1 MLVLR
6 DYNKVE
12 YPLLATKVVNS
23 ELNGQEDIELTIHQ
37 QKNNNLDLKA
47 IDKLWELDYNNIT
60 YKIVYVKQQTRG
72 NGFYLNVRATPLFY
86 WEFDKSIIHENHDG
100 SHTANEAFRRVFEGT
115 GYNYVLVDFSPAVS
129 WEGFGKGST
138 RLEMF
143 KRLIDRYN
151 YEFTING
158 STVTMRHLIGNDTN
172 FMYKYKLNA
181 SNVSRSTDA
190 SAMFTHIKGFGNFE
204 EGEEDYFNNAKLKRE
219 FTSPLASILGKW
231 EGAPIVDGR
240 MKQQSTLDEAMQKAV
255 EDSLEIT
262 VEGTLHDI
270 RQMGYDIAVPTKGDR
285 VWLLDERIDLEQE
298 IRVYSVKTTYDER
311 DNIIDCEVTFGSQSI
326 RERHKANI
334 NTLSKNF
341 ADLLTGQLKLPV
353 ISLEKI
359 GRDMINAIHAASSEI
374 VFGDFGM
381 QAISKTNPNHVFG
394 LNSEG
399 WYISQDGG
407 KTPRTIATAEGIYA
421 DALFAG
427 TLWLTNDMNIE
438 SDDGYLNVTG
448 SRFTMRS
455 KNHGAPN
462 LFNRNRLGDGSI
474 SDATGNVISN
484 GFKNTGFMAVQ
495 PGVRYISKE
504 KGSGAFYDS
513 NYNYISGLESS
524 KLQFTAP
531 SNAYYF
537 RTTLGSYQVDGY
549 ELRDLDKL
557 ENGQTAV
564 VITPDGIRIHGF
576 DGRET
581 IIDGIMRGQQVAN
594 IQRFNNSDIV
604 QDRGRNM
611 YTNTREWTSVYAI
624 WDEYRGR
631 YLNISGVAL
640 IAEGSTSNSGY
651 IRIRVRQALVGSTN
665 VLAEMNKFINRDQ
678 SDSGT
683 YSWNI
688 NIDLQAFYGV
698 VPDYRGV
705 ELYVEVKGATN
716 ISDTTF
722 FNFRLNRGEYN
733 G

>member
-1 MLVLR
+1 MLTIR
-6 DYNKVE
+6 DYNKTE
-12 YPLLATKVVNS
+12 YPLLAVKIVNS

-37 QKNNNLDLKA
+37 QKNNNLDLKT
-47 IDKLWELDYNNIT
+47 IDKLWEIDYNNIT

-115 GYNYVLVDFSPAVS
+115 GYNYVLVDFSPS
-129 WEGFGKGST
+129 LEWEGFGKGAT

-172 FMYKYKLNA
+172 FIYKYKLNA

-240 MKQQSTLDEAMQKAV
+240 MKQQSTLDAAMKKAV
-255 EDSLEIT
+255 EDSLEIS

-270 RQMGYDIAVPTKGDR
+270 RKMGYTVAVPTKGDR

-326 RERHKANI
+326 RERHKASI
-334 NTLSKNF
+334 NSLSKNF

-394 LNSEG
+394 VNSEG

-407 KTPRTIATAEGIYA
+407 RTPKTIATAQGIYA

-438 SDDGYLNVTG
+438 SADGYLNVTG
-448 SRFTMRS
+448 SNFIMRS
-455 KNHGAPN
+455 KTN
-462 LFNRNRLGDGSI
+462 
-474 SDATGNVISN
+474 SN
-484 GFKNTGFMAVQ
+484 NAV
-495 PGVRYISKE
+495 E
-504 KGSGAFYDS
+504 
-513 NYNYISGLESS
+513 
-524 KLQFTAP
+524 
-531 SNAYYF
+531 
-537 RTTLGSYQVDGY
+537 
-549 ELRDLDKL
+549 
-557 ENGQTAV
+557 
-564 VITPDGIRIHGF
+564 ITPDGVTIHGF
-576 DGRET
+576 DGREF
-581 IIDGIMRGQQVAN
+581 IVDGIMRGQQVAN
-594 IQRFNNSDIV
+594 IQRFNNPDLV
-604 QDRGRNM
+604 EDRGRNM
-611 YTNTREWTSVYAI
+611 LTYSREANNVYAV
-624 WDEYRGR
+624 WDRFKGR
-631 YLNISGVAL
+631 YLTLSGVANV
-640 IAEGSTSNSGY
+640 AEGGTSTSARIY
-651 IRIRVRQALVGSTN
+651 IRVVEALVSNPT
-665 VLAEMNKFINRDQ
+665 VLYEEWKFIDRDLNNP
-678 SDSGT
+678 DR
-683 YSWNI
+683 YSYNI
-688 NIDLQAFYGV
+688 LLDLQSFYGSI
-698 VPDYRGV
+698 PDYRQV
-705 ELYVEVKGATN
+705 NLYIQIQGDAN
-716 ISDTTF
+716 ISSSTGF
-722 FNFRLNRGEYN
+722 LFRVNRGEFY

>member
-1 MLVLR
+1 MLTIR
-6 DYNKVE
+6 DYNKTE
-12 YPLLATKVVNS
+12 YPLLANKVVNS

-37 QKNNNLDLKA
+37 QTNNNLDLKS
-47 IDKLWELDYNNIT
+47 IDKLWEIDYNNIT

-86 WEFDKSIIHENHDG
+86 WEFDKSILHENHDG

-129 WEGFGKGST
+129 WEGFGKGAT

-158 STVTMRHLIGNDTN
+158 STVTMRHLVGNDTN

-190 SAMFTHIKGFGNFE
+190 SAMFTHIKGFGNFD
-204 EGEEDYFNNAKLKRE
+204 EGEEDYFNKAKLKRE
-219 FTSPLASILGKW
+219 FTSPLADIVGKW

-311 DNIIDCEVTFGSQSI
+311 DNIIDCQVTFGSQSI

-341 ADLLTGQLKLPV
+341 ADLLTGQLKLPI

-374 VFGDFGM
+374 IFGDFGM
-381 QAISKTNPNHVFG
+381 MAISKTNPNHVFG

-407 KTPRTIATAEGIYA
+407 RTPRTIATAEGIYA

-438 SDDGYLNVTG
+438 SNDGYLNVTG

-455 KNHGAPN
+455 KTN
-462 LFNRNRLGDGSI
+462 
-474 SDATGNVISN
+474 T
-484 GFKNTGFMAVQ
+484 KN
-495 PGVRYISKE
+495 
-504 KGSGAFYDS
+504 
-513 NYNYISGLESS
+513 
-524 KLQFTAP
+524 
-531 SNAYYF
+531 
-537 RTTLGSYQVDGY
+537 
-549 ELRDLDKL
+549 
-557 ENGQTAV
+557 AV
-564 VITPDGIRIHGF
+564 VITPDGITIHGF
-576 DGRET
+576 DGREL
-581 IIDGIMRGQQVAN
+581 IVDGIMRGQQVAN
-594 IQRFNNSDIV
+594 IQQFNNDDNIRFN
-604 QDRGRNM
+604 GRDMEVRN
-611 YTNTREWTSVYAI
+611 
-624 WDEYRGR
+624 DEYFVAYVLWDRYKGR
-631 YLNISGVAL
+631 YLDLTGTVRLDSASSHDMRYLDMQITRVGTGEV
-640 IAEGSTSNSGY
+640 IATLRKEAHKTTDPA
-651 IRIRVRQALVGSTN
+651 V
-665 VLAEMNKFINRDQ
+665 
-678 SDSGT
+678 
-683 YSWNI
+683 YSWNLR
-688 NIDLQAFYGV
+688 IDIQNYFNTV
-698 VPDYRGV
+698 VDYRRIDF
-705 ELYVEVKGATN
+705 YVEAKLTN
-716 ISDTTF
+716 SNDT
-722 FNFRLNRGEYN
+722 NMAYFRLNQGEFY